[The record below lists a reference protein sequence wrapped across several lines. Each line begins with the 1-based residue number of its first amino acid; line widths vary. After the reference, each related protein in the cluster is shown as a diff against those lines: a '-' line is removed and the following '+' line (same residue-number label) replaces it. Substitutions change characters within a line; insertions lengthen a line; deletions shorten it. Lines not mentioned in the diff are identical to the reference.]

1 MAAVSR
7 HAMLDEIADA
17 ANVLKLLGFVKKCK
31 MPTRRRSFGVEYLSG
46 MNKILIIDDDE
57 ELCELVSEYLTVEG
71 FEIESVND
79 GETGLQRALSG
90 DYDMAILDVMLP
102 KMNGFD
108 VLRGLREQSRLP
120 VIMLTARGDD
130 MERIVG
136 LEIGADDYLPK
147 PFNPRELAARLR
159 AILRRSDTDEADTD
173 TNEKIEIDGIQIS
186 ASSRATTRD
195 GEDLNLTS
203 VEFGLLYELLKDAGK
218 VVKKD
223 ELSERVLERQ
233 LSPYDRSLDMHIS
246 NLRKKLGPRSD
257 GSERIK
263 TIRSVGY
270 IYTVV

>member
-1 MAAVSR
+1 M
-7 HAMLDEIADA
+7 
-17 ANVLKLLGFVKKCK
+17 G
-31 MPTRRRSFGVEYLSG
+31 
-46 MNKILIIDDDE
+46 KILIIDDDE

-79 GETGLQRALSG
+79 GQSGLERALSG
-90 DYDMAILDVMLP
+90 QYDMAILDVMLP

-108 VLRGLREQSRLP
+108 VLRNLREQSKLP

-159 AILRRSDTDEADTD
+159 AILRRSAVEEGEPDG
-173 TNEKIEIDGIQIS
+173 NERIDVDGVQLS
-186 ASSRATTRD
+186 PSSRTAVLD
-195 GEDLNLTS
+195 SQELSLTS
-203 VEFGLLYELLKDAGK
+203 VEFGLLHELLKEAGRI
-218 VVKKD
+218 VKKED
-223 ELSERVLERQ
+223 LSETVLERK

-246 NLRKKLGPRSD
+246 NLRKKLGPRAD

-270 IYTVV
+270 IYTVI

>member
-1 MAAVSR
+1 M
-7 HAMLDEIADA
+7 D
-17 ANVLKLLGFVKKCK
+17 
-31 MPTRRRSFGVEYLSG
+31 
-46 MNKILIIDDDE
+46 KILIIDDDE

-71 FEIESVND
+71 FEISCVND
-79 GETGLQRALSG
+79 GESGLQQALSG

-108 VLRGLREQSRLP
+108 VLRNLREESKLP

-159 AILRRSDTDEADTD
+159 AILRRTVVSADDDTATEIIEAD
-173 TNEKIEIDGIQIS
+173 GVRVS
-186 ASSRATTRD
+186 PSSRIATLD
-195 GEDLNLTS
+195 GNELNLTS
-203 VEFGLLYELLKDAGK
+203 VEFGLLHELLREAGK
-218 VVKKD
+218 VVKKED
-223 ELSERVLERQ
+223 LSESVLERK
-233 LSPYDRSLDMHIS
+233 LSPFDRSLDMHIS
-246 NLRKKLGPRSD
+246 NLRKKLGPRAD

-270 IYTVV
+270 IYTVL

>member
-1 MAAVSR
+1 M
-7 HAMLDEIADA
+7 D
-17 ANVLKLLGFVKKCK
+17 
-31 MPTRRRSFGVEYLSG
+31 
-46 MNKILIIDDDE
+46 KILIIDDDE

-71 FEIESVND
+71 FEIECVND
-79 GETGLQRALSG
+79 GASGLDRALSG

-108 VLRGLREQSRLP
+108 VLRNLREKSKLP

-159 AILRRSDTDEADTD
+159 AILRRTVTGDADGEG
-173 TNEKIEIDGIQIS
+173 NERLDVDGIQIS
-186 ASSRATTRD
+186 PASRIASLD
-195 GEDLNLTS
+195 GHELNLTS
-203 VEFGLLYELLKDAGK
+203 VEFGLLFELLREAGK
-218 VVKKD
+218 IVKKED
-223 ELSERVLERQ
+223 LSENVLERK

-246 NLRKKLGPRSD
+246 NLRKKLGERAD

-270 IYTVV
+270 IYTLV

>member
-1 MAAVSR
+1 M
-7 HAMLDEIADA
+7 D
-17 ANVLKLLGFVKKCK
+17 
-31 MPTRRRSFGVEYLSG
+31 
-46 MNKILIIDDDE
+46 KILIIDDDE

-71 FEIESVND
+71 FEITCVND
-79 GETGLQRALSG
+79 GATGLERALSG
-90 DYDMAILDVMLP
+90 EYDMAILDVMLP

-108 VLRGLREQSRLP
+108 VLRALREQSKLP

-159 AILRRSDTDEADTD
+159 AILRRAVTDVDGD
-173 TNEKIEIDGIQIS
+173 GNEKLDVDGVQIS
-186 ASSRATTRD
+186 PASRIATRD
-195 GEDLNLTS
+195 GVEMNLTS
-203 VEFGLLYELLKDAGK
+203 VEFGLLHELLREAGK
-218 VVKKD
+218 IVKKED
-223 ELSERVLERQ
+223 LSETVLERR

-246 NLRKKLGPRSD
+246 NLRKKLGTRAD

-270 IYTVV
+270 IYTLV

>member
-1 MAAVSR
+1 
-7 HAMLDEIADA
+7 
-17 ANVLKLLGFVKKCK
+17 
-31 MPTRRRSFGVEYLSG
+31 

-79 GETGLQRALSG
+79 GQTGFDRALSG

-108 VLRGLREQSRLP
+108 VLRNLREQSKLP

-159 AILRRSDTDEADTD
+159 AILRRSEPVLDESGAG
-173 TNEKIEIDGIQIS
+173 EKLDIDGIQVS
-186 ASSRATTRD
+186 AASRIATCD
-195 GEDLNLTS
+195 GVELNLTS
-203 VEFGLLYELLKDAGK
+203 VEFELLSELLREAGK
-218 VVKKD
+218 IVKKD
-223 ELSERVLERQ
+223 DLSERVLERK
-233 LSPYDRSLDMHIS
+233 LSPFDRSLDMHIS
-246 NLRKKLGPRSD
+246 NLRKKLGARSD

-270 IYTVV
+270 IYTLV